1 MATGRLPAIPKLIT
15 AETELAEVIE
25 ILIANMVLMSEIP
38 APTFGEQQRVEFLRE
53 RLSEFD
59 LQNISTDEMGNALGL
74 LPGTRGERNIV
85 VVAHMDTVF
94 GPETDHTVTIT
105 PDHVIGSGVAD
116 NSLGAATVA
125 TLPLILER
133 LGIRLRANLILMG
146 SSRSLGS
153 GDLEGIRFFLDN
165 TDIPV
170 THGICL
176 EGVKLG
182 RLSYSSLGM
191 VRSEIRFE
199 IPDEY
204 DWTRFGAG
212 GAIVSMNDII
222 NRVLEIPIPRR
233 PRTAVVFNR
242 FESGASSNLLPST
255 ALLEMQIRS
264 EAGDMVEQLDRRI
277 GNIVAEA
284 ASDTGAD
291 VRYRVLSRR
300 RPGGLAFAH
309 PLPQA
314 VRDVMQELEIQPRI
328 TPSTSELSAFI
339 DHGIPAVTI
348 GLTDGD
354 NINEEGE
361 RILIRPITRGIR
373 QLLGVILAMDSG
385 LCDE

>member
-1 MATGRLPAIPKLIT
+1 MAIGRLPRIPELIR

-25 ILIANMVLMSEIP
+25 ILLANLVLMSELP
-38 APTFGEQQRVEFLRE
+38 APTFGEHRRVEFLRE
-53 RLSEFD
+53 RLAEFD
-59 LQNISTDEMGNALGL
+59 LQNISTDEMGNALGI
-74 LPGTRGERNIV
+74 LPGTRGERNLV

-105 PDHVIGSGVAD
+105 PDHVIGPGVAD

-133 LGIRLRANLILMG
+133 LGIQLRANLILMG

-170 THGICL
+170 TYGICL

-199 IPDEY
+199 IPEEY

-264 EAGDMVEQLDRRI
+264 ESGEMVEQLDRRI
-277 GNIVAEA
+277 GNIVSEA

-300 RPGGLAFAH
+300 RPGGLPFSH
-309 PLPQA
+309 PMPQV
-314 VRDVMQELEIQPRI
+314 VRDVMQELQIQPRI

-339 DHGIPAVTI
+339 DHEIPAVTI

-361 RILIRPITRGIR
+361 RIQIRPITRGIR